1 MRVLIVDDDET
12 FCQLLAEVLQN
23 KGIEVV
29 WTTDGLVGYEK
40 SVYESYD
47 LFILDERMP
56 LVLGTELIEGLKRN
70 NPQAKIILISSFA
83 DRALQKRSQNLGVPL
98 LSKPFTAERLLEL
111 VEGAIGGS
119 IKQANSNSSQ
129 GHDSH
134 PYRCK

>member
-1 MRVLIVDDDET
+1 MDH
-12 FCQLLAEVLQN
+12 
-23 KGIEVV
+23 
-29 WTTDGLVGYEK
+29 DGLAGYEK

-83 DRALQKRSQNLGVPL
+83 DRALQKEITKPRCAAFIQHVHCEAFARDRRGGVR
-98 LSKPFTAERLLEL
+98 RLHQAGRFEL
-111 VEGAIGGS
+111 
-119 IKQANSNSSQ
+119 SQ

-134 PYRCK
+134 PSGVNRYRSAKKLR